1 VLFDLSSP
9 GRKNIIRV
17 VYGVLALLFLIGFVG
32 FGIGGELGGGG
43 IVDSLT
49 GGGGDGDTAEQFEQ
63 QIEDAE
69 AALETNPADEK
80 ALATLAE
87 YRYLSGQAQLDVDET
102 TGAPILTDESRSE
115 FEAAIDAWTRYLET
129 DPQRPNVGAA
139 GQVVQAYVL
148 LGNAEGAA
156 EAQEILAEDNPSPG
170 AYSTL
175 AYYYYADFDF
185 KRGDEA
191 AALAVEEANEN
202 QKKAVEKQ
210 LDQLRESA
218 VQQEKR
224 IEKQADSEQ
233 GAESALQSPFGGL
246 DQGGGV
252 PPTSP

>member
-1 VLFDLSSP
+1 M
-9 GRKNIIRV
+9 
-17 VYGVLALLFLIGFVG
+17 G

-102 TGAPILTDESRSE
+102 TGAPVLTEEARGE
-115 FEAAIDAWTRYLET
+115 FEAAIEAWTRYLET
-129 DPQRPNVGAA
+129 DPRKPDVGAA

-156 EAQEILAEDNPSPG
+156 DAQEILAEANPSAG
-170 AYSTL
+170 TYSTL
-175 AYYYYADFDF
+175 AYYRYADFDF

-191 AALAVEEANEN
+191 AALAVEDANESER
-202 QKKAVEKQ
+202 KSVEKQ
-210 LDQLRESA
+210 LEQLRESA
-218 VQQEKR
+218 AKQEQR
-224 IEKQADSEQ
+224 IEKQSDSAQ

-246 DQGGGV
+246 DQGGSV